1 MKLEINHILI
11 RTTNLDAM
19 IRFFEQALEL
29 KNGKRPPFAFT
40 GAWLW
45 SDDKPLI
52 HLSEANPVDQGQLD
66 YLGGKK
72 INSDSGTGIID
83 HIAFSDQHYPKLMER
98 LQRHQLSFFERTVP
112 LTGEHQVFIEGPE
125 GLRIEV
131 QFDSSLDIKTSRCA
145 SNPARDFSH

>member
-11 RTTNLDAM
+11 RTTDLDVM
-19 IRFFEQALEL
+19 ICFFEQVLEL

-45 SDDKPLI
+45 SDDKPLV
-52 HLSEANPVDQGQLD
+52 HLSEANPVNQGQLD

-72 INSDSGTGIID
+72 TNSDSGTGIID
-83 HIAFSDQHYPKLMER
+83 HVAFSGQDYNKLIER
-98 LQRHQLSFFERTVP
+98 LQQYQKSFFERTVP

-125 GLRIEV
+125 GLRVEV
-131 QFDSSLDIKTSRCA
+131 QFSQGI
-145 SNPARDFSH
+145 

>member
-11 RTTNLDAM
+11 RTTDLDAM
-19 IRFFEQALEL
+19 IGFFEQVLEL

-45 SDDKPLI
+45 ADDKPLV
-52 HLSEANPVDQGQLD
+52 HLSEANPVNQGQLD

-72 INSDSGTGIID
+72 MNSDSGTGIID
-83 HIAFSDQHYPKLMER
+83 HVAFSGQDYNKLIER
-98 LQRHQLSFFERTVP
+98 LQQYQISFFERTVP

-125 GLRIEV
+125 GLRVEV
-131 QFDSSLDIKTSRCA
+131 QFSQGI
-145 SNPARDFSH
+145 